1 MTVEEAKAKLE
12 RTSVLWQSATN
23 TEMTEAVQIAIK
35 TLDDQ
40 IRIKENLADENM
52 CNNQILIKFVID
64 QKMNRLEVSQNG
76 KE

>member
-35 TLDDQ
+35 ALDAQ

-52 CNNQILIKFVID
+52 CNNQILTKFVID
-64 QKMNRLEVSQNG
+64 
-76 KE
+76 

>member
-35 TLDDQ
+35 TLDD
-40 IRIKENLADENM
+40 
-52 CNNQILIKFVID
+52 
-64 QKMNRLEVSQNG
+64 
-76 KE
+76 